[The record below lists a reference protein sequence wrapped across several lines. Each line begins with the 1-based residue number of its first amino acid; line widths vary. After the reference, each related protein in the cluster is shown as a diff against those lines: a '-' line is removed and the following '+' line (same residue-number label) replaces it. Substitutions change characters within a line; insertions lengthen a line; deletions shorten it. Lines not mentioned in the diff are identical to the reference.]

1 MGDSM
6 LVRAERL
13 IKGDVVLW
21 ANATWHISMIEK
33 TSLTELEIVLER
45 IHTYNDD
52 DDHSDIRTTVSRDR
66 KFRVLM
72 MA

>member
-1 MGDSM
+1 MGDSV

-21 ANATWHISMIEK
+21 ANATWCIGLIEK

-45 IHTYNDD
+45 IHTGDD
-52 DDHSDIRTTVSRDR
+52 RSDIRTTISRDR
-66 KFRVLM
+66 KFRALFLI
-72 MA
+72 